1 VAKLLLRQCTATAI
15 GDACDT
21 AAGAT
26 AAAGTEAT
34 AGVNS
39 AAEAKAA
46 AETSVACDVKAADAT
61 QSQHT
66 RIIANAVVSEA
77 KVPDAA
83 LHDAGAA
90 QGAVRPATTASVL
103 AAPLL
108 VDAEALITTAALDAP
123 SRTQAQTPQLIKL
136 IRRELLLS
144 NDVQHIDNEEQQN
157 VADTKQRSPNSRAE
171 ELEFSAGGESA
182 AAPDFRSVSALLE
195 QAELE
200 GRQQQQQ
207 QQQLIDAPSTLA
219 LPPFIPLVTPRDA
232 APAAAP
238 SCTPFVFSTVHLKSP
253 SQVRGSSAG
262 EYA

>member
-1 VAKLLLRQCTATAI
+1 MATA
-15 GDACDT
+15 
-21 AAGAT
+21 
-26 AAAGTEAT
+26 
-34 AGVNS
+34 
-39 AAEAKAA
+39 
-46 AETSVACDVKAADAT
+46 
-61 QSQHT
+61 
-66 RIIANAVVSEA
+66 
-77 KVPDAA
+77 
-83 LHDAGAA
+83 
-90 QGAVRPATTASVL
+90 VRTATTASII

-144 NDVQHIDNEEQQN
+144 NDVQHINNEEQQN

-171 ELEFSAGGESA
+171 ELEFSAGCESA

-200 GRQQQQQ
+200 GRQQQQRQQQQ

-219 LPPFIPLVTPRDA
+219 LPPFLPLVTPRDA

>member
-1 VAKLLLRQCTATAI
+1 M
-15 GDACDT
+15 G
-21 AAGAT
+21 AGAT

-34 AGVNS
+34 AGVNA

-46 AETSVACDVKAADAT
+46 AETSVACDVKAADT
-61 QSQHT
+61 MQSQHIRT
-66 RIIANAVVSEA
+66 IANAVVSEA

-90 QGAVRPATTASVL
+90 QGAVRTATTASII

-123 SRTQAQTPQLIKL
+123 SRTQAQTPQPIKL

-144 NDVQHIDNEEQQN
+144 NDVQHINNEEQQN

-200 GRQQQQQ
+200 GRQQQQRQQQ

-219 LPPFIPLVTPRDA
+219 LPPFFPLVTPRDA

>member
-1 VAKLLLRQCTATAI
+1 M
-15 GDACDT
+15 G
-21 AAGAT
+21 AGAT

-34 AGVNS
+34 AGVNA

-66 RIIANAVVSEA
+66 RTIANAVVSEA

-90 QGAVRPATTASVL
+90 QGAVRTATTASII
-103 AAPLL
+103 AAKSL

-144 NDVQHIDNEEQQN
+144 NDVQHIDNEEPQN
-157 VADTKQRSPNSRAE
+157 VADNKQRSPNSRAE

-207 QQQLIDAPSTLA
+207 QLIDAPSTLA
-219 LPPFIPLVTPRDA
+219 LPPFLPLVTPRDA

>member
-1 VAKLLLRQCTATAI
+1 M
-15 GDACDT
+15 G
-21 AAGAT
+21 AGAT

-171 ELEFSAGGESA
+171 ELEFSAGCESA

-200 GRQQQQQ
+200 GRQQQQRQQ

-219 LPPFIPLVTPRDA
+219 LPPFVPLVTPRDA

-253 SQVRGSSAG
+253 SQVRGSSG
-262 EYA
+262 CEYT

>member
-1 VAKLLLRQCTATAI
+1 MV
-15 GDACDT
+15 
-21 AAGAT
+21 AGAT

-34 AGVNS
+34 AGVNA

-46 AETSVACDVKAADAT
+46 AQNSVACDVKAADAT

-66 RIIANAVVSEA
+66 RTIANAVVSEA

-90 QGAVRPATTASVL
+90 QGAVRTATTASVL

-144 NDVQHIDNEEQQN
+144 NDVQHINNEEQQN

-207 QQQLIDAPSTLA
+207 LIDAPSTLA
-219 LPPFIPLVTPRDA
+219 LPPFLPLVTPRDA

>member
-1 VAKLLLRQCTATAI
+1 M
-15 GDACDT
+15 G
-21 AAGAT
+21 AGAT

-66 RIIANAVVSEA
+66 RTIANEVVSEA
-77 KVPDAA
+77 KVPDSS
-83 LHDAGAA
+83 LHDAGSA
-90 QGAVRPATTASVL
+90 QGAVRTATTASVL

-123 SRTQAQTPQLIKL
+123 SHTQAQTPQLIKL

-144 NDVQHIDNEEQQN
+144 NDVQHIDNEEPQN

-182 AAPDFRSVSALLE
+182 PDFRSVSALLE

-200 GRQQQQQ
+200 GRQQRQQQRQQQQQ

-219 LPPFIPLVTPRDA
+219 LPPFLPLVTPRDA